1 MTAQEPSVLHV
12 KVTGHHEV
20 DQGTDALVFLKAAV
34 HQHELN
40 NFVGSVISVLQNQEL
55 LCWFLGFEV
64 YF

>member
-34 HQHELN
+34 HQHELS
-40 NFVGSVISVLQNQEL
+40 NFVGSVISVLQIQEL
-55 LCWFLGFEV
+55 LC
-64 YF
+64 